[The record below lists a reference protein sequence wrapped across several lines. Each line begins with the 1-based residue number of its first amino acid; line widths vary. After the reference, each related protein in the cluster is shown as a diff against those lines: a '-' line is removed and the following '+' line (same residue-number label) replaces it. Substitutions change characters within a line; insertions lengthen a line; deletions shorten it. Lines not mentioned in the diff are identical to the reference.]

1 MFIERT
7 NKEVIIRIPA
17 SVDTAEIQD
26 VLDFIRYKEITSK
39 FKVPQKTVDVLA
51 RAVGKKRKAESKP
64 RPRAK

>member
-17 SVDTAEIQD
+17 SVDTADIQD

-51 RAVGKKRKAESKP
+51 RAVSKKRKAESKP